1 MDESLRKLD
10 LLVNSYL
17 ELRFMKNKT
26 NLDRKILEKQIAKL
40 FGTLF
45 FKFLFNFVWQIMK
58 NYGILYHFHLQILI

>member
-26 NLDRKILEKQIAKL
+26 NLDKKILEKQIAKL

-45 FKFLFNFVWQIMK
+45 FKFLC
-58 NYGILYHFHLQILI
+58 